1 MKSHIK
7 ANYVTTLL
15 AAWFATS
22 FCFSHLYDHI
32 KTISCLFL
40 FSSPPPCES
49 LSAGIVPNFPLNL
62 RPIFGKGYKFNMLLL
77 TLRVQFDKQV
87 NELKK
92 ITTFL
97 PISTCPLKI
106 RHLCHQNTFP
116 TEIINFTMKENIIWR
131 VY

>member
-22 FCFSHLYDHI
+22 FCFSPLYDHI
-32 KTISCLFL
+32 KTVSCLFL
-40 FSSPPPCES
+40 FSSPPPCKP
-49 LSAGIVPNFPLNL
+49 LSAGIVPNFPPNL

-77 TLRVQFDKQV
+77 TIRVQFDKQV
-87 NELKK
+87 NEVKK

-97 PISTCPLKI
+97 PVSTCPLKI
-106 RHLCHQNTFP
+106 WHLCHQNTFP
-116 TEIINFTMKENIIWR
+116 TEIIDFTMK
-131 VY
+131 